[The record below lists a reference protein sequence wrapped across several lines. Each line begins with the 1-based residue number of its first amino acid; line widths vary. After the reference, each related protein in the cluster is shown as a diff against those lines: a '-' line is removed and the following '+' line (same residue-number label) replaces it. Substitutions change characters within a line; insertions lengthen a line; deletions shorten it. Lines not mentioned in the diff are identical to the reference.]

1 MAQALQ
7 SISPEAMQY
16 AEAYQLGTPTAEFK
30 IGYSKMVVIA
40 LGSCFGL
47 VILFGAIL
55 FLGITSGQYDAHST
69 ELEYFMSAAIA
80 AGLLGGIYYALYPII
95 YRSYRVYIYTY
106 GFVAT
111 KRGEV
116 SVFPWQDVDGFWMQV
131 VKHRQYGI
139 STGTTHKYTVQRRDG
154 KKIVFKDSYVR
165 IEQLGDTLSDQ
176 LMAVMMPQALA
187 TVHAGG
193 TVDFGPIS
201 VGPQGLMKGNK
212 VLPWQEVQ
220 DVDIRNGQ
228 MIIERQGKFLN
239 WATFYVWKVKNVMVF
254 LHLVNHVLQ
263 EHR

>member
-7 SISPEAMQY
+7 SLSPEAIQY

-30 IGYSKMVVIA
+30 VGYSKMVVIA
-40 LGSCFGL
+40 LCSCFGL
-47 VILFGAIL
+47 AILFAAIL
-55 FLGITSGQYDAHST
+55 FLAITSGRHNAHST
-69 ELEYFMSAAIA
+69 EQEYLMFAAIA
-80 AGLLGGIYYALYPII
+80 AALLGGIYYALYPII

-106 GFVAT
+106 GFVVT
-111 KRGEV
+111 KRGQV
-116 SVFPWQDVDGFWMQV
+116 SVFPWQEVDGFWMQV

-154 KKIVFKDSYVR
+154 TKVVFKDDYVR
-165 IEQLGDTLSDQ
+165 IEQLGDTISDQ
-176 LMAVMMPQALA
+176 LTAIMMPQALA

-201 VGPQGLMKGNK
+201 VGPLGLMKGNK

-220 DVDIRNGQ
+220 DVDIRKGQ
-228 MIIERQGKFLN
+228 MVIEKQGKYLN
-239 WATFYVWKVKNVMVF
+239 WATFYVWKIKNVMVF